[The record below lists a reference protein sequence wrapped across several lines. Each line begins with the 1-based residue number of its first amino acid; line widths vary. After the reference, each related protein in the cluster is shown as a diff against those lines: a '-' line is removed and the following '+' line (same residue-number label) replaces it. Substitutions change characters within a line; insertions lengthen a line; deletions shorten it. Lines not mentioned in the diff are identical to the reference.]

1 MPKPIIS
8 WMGGKSKLL
17 DELFRV
23 MPAHRCYVEVFSGGA
38 ALFFAKEPSAVEVI
52 NDINGDLVNLYRVV
66 KDDDEA
72 LIARL
77 QWLFASRQIF
87 YEYRDFAK
95 NATLSDLERAA
106 RFFFVM
112 KNAFGGRVRG
122 KPSWGYSKG
131 APSRFNSLV
140 VRDLIE
146 QASRRLAGVYVEN
159 RSFDELIPVY
169 DGHDTFFYCDPP
181 YLGTA
186 GYGADFDETHFRK
199 LADLARNV
207 KGKILISA
215 NDHPV
220 IRKLFDGMV
229 MKEVRTKYTIQNGN
243 NDMPANELLISNY
256 EQDLYDGHTGK
267 TGELFA

>member
-1 MPKPIIS
+1 
-8 WMGGKSKLL
+8 MGGKRKLL

-72 LIARL
+72 PIARL

-95 NATLSDLERAA
+95 NATLSNLERAA
-106 RFFFVM
+106 RFFFIM
-112 KNAFGGRVRG
+112 KNAFGGRFRG
-122 KPSWGYSKG
+122 KPSWGYSKE
-131 APSRFNSLV
+131 APSKFNSLV

-169 DGHDTFFYCDPP
+169 DSHDTFFYCDPP

-186 GYGADFDETHFRK
+186 GYGVDFEEPHFRK
-199 LADLARNV
+199 LADLAKNV

-220 IRKLFDGMV
+220 IRKLFNGMV
-229 MKEVRTKYTIQNGN
+229 IKEIRTKYTIQNGN